1 MALPIY
7 TVMMKIS
14 SHITKIFLSLLIL
27 LSSSN
32 CYAKN
37 AFSADEEIQNYEQ
50 GIKVKTIEDQE
61 IAEMS
66 DSSQELESHLNEI
79 ARDLGTT
86 INKINSIEK
95 ELQYM
100 QTTEEEL
107 NKFASA
113 HNVDVA
119 EKEYY
124 QGRYYDL
131 DIYDHA
137 RLMLKNEP
145 SNFYNKYLN

>member
-1 MALPIY
+1 
-7 TVMMKIS
+7 MKTS
-14 SHITKIFLSLLIL
+14 SIRIKIFLSLLIL

-32 CYAKN
+32 CYAKD
-37 AFSADEEIQNYEQ
+37 AFSANEEIQNYEQ
-50 GIKVKTIEDQE
+50 GISVETLEDQE

-66 DSSQELESHLNEI
+66 NSSKELESHLNEI
-79 ARDLGTT
+79 ASDLGAT

-95 ELQYM
+95 ELQYL
-100 QTTEEEL
+100 QVTEEEL
-107 NKFASA
+107 SKFASA

-131 DIYDHA
+131 DIYDNA
-137 RLMLKNEP
+137 RLLLKKEP